1 MGDLEYM
8 SCPKCGGRDVRLLPS
23 GDFLC
28 GSCGYRWP
36 ISNIEIIWSYKEFE
50 IEKFY
55 EEIKNNKIINCDEI
69 SKRASGKISADDA
82 RRVARRLLRR
92 SLRASG
98 LGQKERAELI
108 EALRLCA
115 KSSAEP

>member
-1 MGDLEYM
+1 
-8 SCPKCGGRDVRLLPS
+8 PS

-28 GSCGYRWP
+28 GSCKYKWP
-36 ISNIEIIWSYKEFE
+36 ISNIEINWSYKEFE

-55 EEIKNNKIINCDEI
+55 EEIKNNKVLDCNEII
-69 SKRASGKISADDA
+69 KRAGGKISADDA

-92 SLRASG
+92 NLRASG

-115 KSSAEP
+115 KSSAGP